1 VQCKA
6 KERKGHWTADNKD
19 ISAEGVVLAG
29 QQLQQVVCDFSTGL
43 THSCNC
49 PSATFLPIL
58 GRKCVSMF
66 LLTTPYWPHK
76 HRNFPHRHKIPA
88 HRAESRT
95 LIYIAKDVGCRMWDV
110 GCGLWDPGCRKP

>member
-1 VQCKA
+1 
-6 KERKGHWTADNKD
+6 
-19 ISAEGVVLAG
+19 
-29 QQLQQVVCDFSTGL
+29 
-43 THSCNC
+43 
-49 PSATFLPIL
+49 
-58 GRKCVSMF
+58 MF

-110 GCGLWDPGCRKP
+110 GCGIQDAGSHRFSFAVRAYRPDEK